1 MDACFS
7 QKRRKSKGSDAPF
20 ITHSSYFLPHAQVL
34 AMEKEVERLR
44 TRPSRNA
51 KPLPVA
57 NTILDD
63 CERSFT
69 AAQSSK
75 AKTSTSFFDDTGLMA
90 LICRHDCLLFLANI
104 KSVGEKQY
112 YVLALLEALFKEL
125 PLDWTVG
132 VLYDI
137 GCQIHRSCE
146 KVRIFLDGM
155 HI

>member
-1 MDACFS
+1 MCVDACFS

-20 ITHSSYFLPHAQVL
+20 ITYSSYFLPHARVL

-44 TRPSRNA
+44 RRPSRNTN
-51 KPLPVA
+51 PLPVA

-90 LICRHDCLLFLANI
+90 LICRHDRLLFMANM

-112 YVLALLEALFKEL
+112 YVLALLDALFKEL

-132 VLYDI
+132 LLYDI
-137 GCQIHRSCE
+137 GCQLHRSCE
-146 KVRIFLDGM
+146 KVQTFF
-155 HI
+155 

>member
-1 MDACFS
+1 MCVDACFS
-7 QKRRKSKGSDAPF
+7 QKRRKSKGLDSPF
-20 ITHSSYFLPHAQVL
+20 ITYSSYFLPNAQVL

-44 TRPSRNA
+44 THPSRNRNA
-51 KPLPVA
+51 NPLPVA

-90 LICRHDCLLFLANI
+90 LICRHDRLLFMANM
-104 KSVGEKQY
+104 KSIGEKQH
-112 YVLALLEALFKEL
+112 YVLALLDALFKEL
-125 PLDWTVG
+125 PLDWIVG

-146 KVRIFLDGM
+146 KVHIFLD
-155 HI
+155 

>member
-1 MDACFS
+1 M
-7 QKRRKSKGSDAPF
+7 
-20 ITHSSYFLPHAQVL
+20 
-34 AMEKEVERLR
+34 
-44 TRPSRNA
+44 
-51 KPLPVA
+51 
-57 NTILDD
+57 
-63 CERSFT
+63 
-69 AAQSSK
+69 
-75 AKTSTSFFDDTGLMA
+75 
-90 LICRHDCLLFLANI
+90 ANI

-112 YVLALLEALFKEL
+112 YVLALLDALFREL